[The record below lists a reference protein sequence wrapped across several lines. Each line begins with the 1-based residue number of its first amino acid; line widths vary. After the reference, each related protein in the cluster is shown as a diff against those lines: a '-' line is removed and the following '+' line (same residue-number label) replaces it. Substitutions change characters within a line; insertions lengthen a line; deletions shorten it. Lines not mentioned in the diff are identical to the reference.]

1 MTFGFWVHLFKKTY
15 KTKLWDKRGFFEF
28 VFPNYHINNCLRNI
42 SLIQQDLL
50 DILRLRNRIFHHENI
65 LNRNKTPIEQ
75 YQLILNILHLLSSE
89 MGILLK
95 NISRFETITKQESW
109 RLCNAGHQSKTIH

>member
-1 MTFGFWVHLFKKTY
+1 MCKKSY

-28 VFPNYHINNCLRNI
+28 VFTNYPRTNCLRNI

-65 LNRNKTPIEQ
+65 LNRNKTPKEQ
-75 YQLILNILHLLSSE
+75 YKLILNILHLLSSE
-89 MGILLK
+89 TETLLK
-95 NISRFETITKQESW
+95 RISRFETIIKQEPW
-109 RLCNAGHQSKTIH
+109 RLCDAGHQSKAIQ